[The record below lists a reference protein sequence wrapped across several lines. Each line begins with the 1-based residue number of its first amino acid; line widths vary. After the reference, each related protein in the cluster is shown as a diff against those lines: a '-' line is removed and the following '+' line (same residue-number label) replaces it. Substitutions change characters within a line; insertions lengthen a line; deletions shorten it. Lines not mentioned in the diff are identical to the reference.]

1 MQQSLFSSMAD
12 TFDLPDAELH
22 YYPDVIDQEQ
32 RFYEYLSKKLAWRHD
47 RIKMYGKWMKIPR
60 LNAWYGDPDTAYS
73 YSGITLAPL
82 LWTPELLTIK
92 QQVEQLTGHCYN
104 SVLANWYRT
113 GEDSVSWHSDDEPE
127 LGVNPVIASVSLG
140 ATRRFS
146 LRHKDAT
153 VMSGTRHIDLEGGSV
168 LLMAGRTQA
177 CWQHQLAKTK
187 QAVGGRIN
195 LTFRTI
201 YPSSKFSTTNRAES
215 DE

>member
-1 MQQSLFSSMAD
+1 MQQSLFSSTVD
-12 TFDLPDAELH
+12 QLDLPDAEIQ
-22 YYPDVIDQEQ
+22 YYSRVIEDQPQ
-32 RFYEYLSKKLAWRHD
+32 LYQLLSQHLSWRHD

-60 LNAWYGDPDTAYS
+60 LNAWYGDSDTAYS

-82 LWTPELLTIK
+82 PWTRELLTIK
-92 QQVEQLTGHCYN
+92 QQVEQLTEHRYN
-104 SVLANWYRT
+104 SVLANWYRN
-113 GEDSVSWHSDDEPE
+113 GEDSVAWHSDDEAE

-146 LRHKDAT
+146 LRHKDPT
-153 VMSGTRHIDLEGGSV
+153 VMAETQHIDLEGGSV
-168 LLMAGRTQA
+168 LLMAGRTQS

-187 QAVGGRIN
+187 QAVDGRIN

-201 YPSSKFSTTNRAES
+201 YPTNRSMINRADS